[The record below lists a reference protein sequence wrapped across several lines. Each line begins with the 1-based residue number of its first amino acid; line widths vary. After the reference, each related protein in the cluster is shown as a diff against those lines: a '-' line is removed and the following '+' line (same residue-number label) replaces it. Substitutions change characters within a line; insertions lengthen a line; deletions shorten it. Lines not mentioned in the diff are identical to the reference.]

1 MELRR
6 QLVPQGIYY
15 LVLSAC
21 EPCDPSLPARR
32 RWRRLRSRADGLADP
47 ICEPCDGVTRFPCKI
62 MPLIERGGSIHS
74 SLGGICCPLCD
85 VVLSIE
91 LLGFGANSYGSVS
104 SRLRRIANLV

>member
-1 MELRR
+1 
-6 QLVPQGIYY
+6 
-15 LVLSAC
+15 
-21 EPCDPSLPARR
+21 
-32 RWRRLRSRADGLADP
+32 
-47 ICEPCDGVTRFPCKI
+47 

-85 VVLSIE
+85 VVFSIE